1 MRNLGRSLVA
11 ALALVVWLGVPNVS
25 GANSFED
32 AFVDCSY
39 PKTFDLMIMR
49 PVGLVA
55 VGAGAMLFL
64 PYGPLAALTSPS
76 SVAEPWDT
84 FVMRPVGFTFGRP
97 LGQCTGDA
105 QDL

>member
-55 VGAGAMLFL
+55 VGGNATLVLQHSRQMHAV
-64 PYGPLAALTSPS
+64 PYKEGRV
-76 SVAEPWDT
+76 SVDEVVRRAT
-84 FVMRPVGFTFGRP
+84 RPFIAV
-97 LGQCTGDA
+97 
-105 QDL
+105 